1 MISGIFIIVMMF
13 AFFAI
18 VIWAWSDDR
27 KAEFQHLSNLPLEDD
42 FLQESQGENFKTTE
56 NKGDENGH
64 V

>member
-1 MISGIFIIVMMF
+1 MISGIFIIVLMV

-18 VIWAWSDDR
+18 VAWAWSDDR

-42 FLQESQGENFKTTE
+42 FLHESDGDTFNNIAREGEK
-56 NKGDENGH
+56 NGH

>member
-1 MISGIFIIVMMF
+1 MISGIFIIVMMV

-18 VIWAWSDDR
+18 VVWAWSDDR

-42 FLQESQGENFKTTE
+42 FLPDSNGDNFKNIA
-56 NKGDENGH
+56 NKGEENGH